1 MVTETITL
9 QIPQILYQ
17 RLLNTAYAQ
26 RRPIEE
32 VIIHALQVGS
42 PPAWDDVPEE
52 FQADIAALD
61 KLDDNSLWQILR
73 SCKTAEQ
80 MERYDW
86 LLERNSSGN
95 ITDAEQLELI
105 KLRQETDR
113 FMLCKAQAAVLLRW
127 RGHHVPSF

>member
-1 MVTETITL
+1 MATETITL

-17 RLLNTAYAQ
+17 RLVNTAHAQ

-32 VIIHALQVGS
+32 VIVHALQVGS

-61 KLDDNSLWQILR
+61 KLDDNSLWQIVR
-73 SCKTAEQ
+73 SGKTAEQ

-86 LLERNSSGN
+86 LLERNSNGN
-95 ITDAEQLELI
+95 ITDAEKLELI
-105 KLRQETDR
+105 KMRHETDR

-127 RGHHVPSF
+127 RGHHAPSL